1 MSDFADGRSG
11 MAEVVRQ
18 YLRRDYGVVL
28 SDEEVGDVV
37 ERLLLETDPEAVI
50 EVSGR
55 DIMTGL
61 RRIVE
66 IGRGD
71 FWPPDALMLA
81 PRR

>member
-1 MSDFADGRSG
+1 

-18 YLRRDYGVVL
+18 YLRRDYGLVL
-28 SDEEVGDVV
+28 SDEEAGDVV
-37 ERLLLETDPEAVI
+37 ERLVLESDPEAVI

-71 FWPPDALMLA
+71 LGPPDALMVA

>member
-1 MSDFADGRSG
+1 

-18 YLRRDYGVVL
+18 YLRRDYGLVL
-28 SDEEVGDVV
+28 SDEEAGDVV
-37 ERLLLETDPEAVI
+37 DRLLLETDPEAVI
-50 EVSGR
+50 KVSGR

-71 FWPPDALMLA
+71 LPPDAGMLA